1 MVYLILVY
9 VFYLGSAFAEMG
21 PKIHIPEQAYHFGK
35 MLQGDIISHTFSFR
49 NVGDEILTIYI
60 SEGSISCCG
69 ERVSQKLLMPGEG
82 GQIEIKFYSDMDLDE
97 FYGEQ
102 NQRIIIFSNDPDS
115 PREEISA
122 TVHIKRLWSYEPVY
136 LRFFLAKDGLSTENR
151 EITFKICNLHDIPI
165 KVINCRTEF
174 KELVFNKRF
183 PISNANIQPG
193 ETFSFN
199 IKTDITEKIS
209 NSKYGDVDLSVVFND
224 GRKLEKKVGIAILKK
239 DD

>member
-1 MVYLILVY
+1 MYFILVY
-9 VFYLGSAFAEMG
+9 ILCLSSAFAETG

-49 NVGDEILTIYI
+49 NVGDEILTLYV
-60 SEGSISCCG
+60 SEESTSCCG
-69 ERVSQKLLMPGEG
+69 ERVSQKLLMPGEEG
-82 GQIEIKFYSDMDLDE
+82 EVEIKFDSDMDLDE

-102 NQRIIIFSNDPDS
+102 NQRIVIFSNDPDNA
-115 PREEISA
+115 RAEISA
-122 TVHIKRLWSYEPVY
+122 TVHIKRLWSHEPVY
-136 LRFFLAKDGLSTENR
+136 LKLFLAKDGLSTEDKGIEFR
-151 EITFKICNLHDIPI
+151 IYNLHDIPI

-199 IKTDITEKIS
+199 IKTDIREKIS
-209 NSKYGDVDLSVVFND
+209 DSKYGDMDLLVVFND
-224 GRKLEKKVGIAILKK
+224 GRKLKKRVCIVILKK